1 LQSDN
6 NLPWRSGEPSD
17 NPLSQSVGETSYPG
31 EGTSFCSQCGWHWG
45 TGQNFCPECGH
56 FSAGTGAPELG
67 APADCA
73 GQRMGAVTWGG
84 WQIAAGISVV
94 MISLFAAA
102 AAAFAIGSLYPEQQ
116 DAVATWI
123 SVHLMG
129 LAIVATVWYLGLRHS
144 RDPLAVL
151 RLSGVQW
158 PRKRTILLMIGVLA
172 ASLIATSIY
181 SGIVEWLD
189 LDQFATPDVE
199 SGIFFDGPAVL
210 LTFQALVFITPISE
224 ELFFRGFIFRGLL
237 PKMGPWGAIAASALV
252 FSAFHLSLGVLV
264 PIFITGFLL
273 AWLYWR
279 TGSLWAAIG
288 AHAGQNALALG
299 MQALAG

>member
-1 LQSDN
+1 MQSDN
-6 NLPWRSGEPSD
+6 NSPWRSGEPSD
-17 NPLSQSVGETSYPG
+17 NSLEQSVGETSYPG

-45 TGQNFCPECGH
+45 TGQNFCPECGY

-129 LAIVATVWYLGLRHS
+129 LAIVATVWYLGLRYS

-158 PRKRTILLMIGVLA
+158 PRKRTILLMFGVLA
-172 ASLIATSIY
+172 ASLIATHIY
-181 SGIVEWLD
+181 SVIVEWLD
-189 LDQFATPDVE
+189 LDQFATPDVD
-199 SGIFFDGPAVL
+199 SDIFFDGPAVL
-210 LTFQALVFITPISE
+210 LTFQALAFITPISE

-299 MQALAG
+299 MQALAV

>member
-1 LQSDN
+1 M
-6 NLPWRSGEPSD
+6 
-17 NPLSQSVGETSYPG
+17 GETSYPG
-31 EGTSFCSQCGWHWG
+31 EGTSFCSQCGSHWG
-45 TGQNFCPECGH
+45 TGQNFCPECGY

-67 APADCA
+67 APADRA
-73 GQRMGAVTWGG
+73 GQRMGAVAWGG
-84 WQIAAGISVV
+84 WQIAAGIIVV

-158 PRKRTILLMIGVLA
+158 PRKRTILLMFGVLA

-189 LDQFATPDVE
+189 LDQFATPDVD
-199 SGIFFDGPAVL
+199 SDIFFDGPAVL
-210 LTFQALVFITPISE
+210 LTFQALAFITPISE

-252 FSAFHLSLGVLV
+252 FSAFHLSLGGLV

-299 MQALAG
+299 VQALAG

>member
-1 LQSDN
+1 MQSDN
-6 NLPWRSGEPSD
+6 NSPWRSGEPSD
-17 NPLSQSVGETSYPG
+17 NSLEQSVGETSYPG

-45 TGQNFCPECGH
+45 TGQNFCPECGY

-67 APADCA
+67 APADRA
-73 GQRMGAVTWGG
+73 GQRMGAVAWGG
-84 WQIAAGISVV
+84 WQIAAGIIVV

-158 PRKRTILLMIGVLA
+158 PRKRTILLMFGVLA
-172 ASLIATSIY
+172 ASLIATHIY
-181 SGIVEWLD
+181 SVIVEWLD
-189 LDQFATPDVE
+189 LDQFATPDVD
-199 SGIFFDGPAVL
+199 SDIFFDGPAVL
-210 LTFQALVFITPISE
+210 LTFQALAFITPISE

-252 FSAFHLSLGVLV
+252 FSAFHLSLGGLV

-299 MQALAG
+299 VKAITG

>member
-1 LQSDN
+1 MQSDN
-6 NLPWRSGEPSD
+6 NLPWRSEEPSD
-17 NPLSQSVGETSYPG
+17 NSLEQSVGETSYPG

-102 AAAFAIGSLYPEQQ
+102 AAAFAIGSLYLEQQ

-189 LDQFATPDVE
+189 LDQFATPDVD
-199 SGIFFDGPAVL
+199 SDIFFDGPAVL
-210 LTFQALVFITPISE
+210 LTFQALAFITPISE

-252 FSAFHLSLGVLV
+252 FSAFHLSPGVLV

-299 MQALAG
+299 MQALAV

>member
-6 NLPWRSGEPSD
+6 NSPWRSGEPSD
-17 NPLSQSVGETSYPG
+17 NSLEQSVGETSYPG

-45 TGQNFCPECGH
+45 TGQDFCPECGH

-84 WQIAAGISVV
+84 WQPAAGISVV

-102 AAAFAIGSLYPEQQ
+102 AAAFAIGSLYLEQQ

-129 LAIVATVWYLGLRHS
+129 LAIVATVWYLGLRYS

-158 PRKRTILLMIGVLA
+158 PRKRTILLMIGVPA

-189 LDQFATPDVE
+189 LDQFATPDVD
-199 SGIFFDGPAVL
+199 SDIFFDGPAVL
-210 LTFQALVFITPISE
+210 LTFQALAFITPISE

>member
-1 LQSDN
+1 M
-6 NLPWRSGEPSD
+6 
-17 NPLSQSVGETSYPG
+17 GETAYPG
-31 EGTSFCSQCGWHWG
+31 EGTAFCSQCGWHWG
-45 TGQNFCPECGH
+45 TGQNFCPECGY

-67 APADCA
+67 APADRA
-73 GQRMGAVTWGG
+73 GQRMGAVAWGG
-84 WQIAAGISVV
+84 WQIAAGIIVV

-129 LAIVATVWYLGLRHS
+129 LAIGATVWYLGLRHN

-151 RLSGVQW
+151 RLSGIQW
-158 PRKRTILLMIGVLA
+158 PRKRTILLMFGVLA
-172 ASLIATSIY
+172 ASLIATHIY
-181 SGIVEWLD
+181 SVIVEWLD
-189 LDQFATPDVE
+189 LDQFATPDVD
-199 SGIFFDGPAVL
+199 SDIFFDGPAVL
-210 LTFQALVFITPISE
+210 LTFQAVAFITPISE

-252 FSAFHLSLGVLV
+252 FSAFHLSLGGLV

-299 MQALAG
+299 VQALAG

>member
-1 LQSDN
+1 M
-6 NLPWRSGEPSD
+6 
-17 NPLSQSVGETSYPG
+17 GETSYPG
-31 EGTSFCSQCGWHWG
+31 EGTSFCPQCGWHWG
-45 TGQNFCPECGH
+45 SGQDFCPECGH

-129 LAIVATVWYLGLRHS
+129 LAIVATVWYLGLRYS

-158 PRKRTILLMIGVLA
+158 PRKRTILLMFGVLA
-172 ASLIATSIY
+172 ASLIATHIY
-181 SGIVEWLD
+181 SVIVEWLD
-189 LDQFATPDVE
+189 LDQFATPDVD
-199 SGIFFDGPAVL
+199 SDIFFDGPAVL
-210 LTFQALVFITPISE
+210 LTFQALAFITPISE

-252 FSAFHLSLGVLV
+252 FSAFHLSPGALV

-299 MQALAG
+299 VRALTG

>member
-1 LQSDN
+1 M
-6 NLPWRSGEPSD
+6 
-17 NPLSQSVGETSYPG
+17 GETSYPG
-31 EGTSFCSQCGWHWG
+31 EGTSFCSQCGSHWG
-45 TGQNFCPECGH
+45 TGQNFCPECGY

-73 GQRMGAVTWGG
+73 GQRMGAVAWGG
-84 WQIAAGISVV
+84 WQIAAGIYAF
-94 MISLFAAA
+94 MIYRFAAA
-102 AAAFAIGSLYPEQQ
+102 KAAFAIGSLYPEQQ

-123 SVHLMG
+123 IVHLMG

-158 PRKRTILLMIGVLA
+158 PRKRTVLLMFGVLA
-172 ASLIATSIY
+172 ASLIATHIY
-181 SGIVEWLD
+181 SVIVEWLG
-189 LDQFATPDVE
+189 LDQFATPDVD
-199 SGIFFDGPAVL
+199 SDIFFDGPAVL
-210 LTFQALVFITPISE
+210 LTFQALAFITPISE

-252 FSAFHLSLGVLV
+252 FSAFHLSLGGLV

-299 MQALAG
+299 VKAITG

>member
-1 LQSDN
+1 
-6 NLPWRSGEPSD
+6 
-17 NPLSQSVGETSYPG
+17 
-31 EGTSFCSQCGWHWG
+31 
-45 TGQNFCPECGH
+45 
-56 FSAGTGAPELG
+56 
-67 APADCA
+67 
-73 GQRMGAVTWGG
+73 MGAVTWGG

-102 AAAFAIGSLYPEQQ
+102 AAAFAIGSLYLEQQ

-199 SGIFFDGPAVL
+199 SDIFFDGPAVL
-210 LTFQALVFITPISE
+210 LTFQALAFITPISE

-237 PKMGPWGAIAASALV
+237 PKMGPLGAIAASALV

>member
-1 LQSDN
+1 MQSDN

-84 WQIAAGISVV
+84 WQISAGISVV

-144 RDPLAVL
+144 RNPLAVL

-158 PRKRTILLMIGVLA
+158 PRKRTILLMFGVLA
-172 ASLIATSIY
+172 ASLIATHIY
-181 SGIVEWLD
+181 SVIVEWLD
-189 LDQFATPDVE
+189 LDQFATPDVD
-199 SGIFFDGPAVL
+199 SDIFFDGPAVL
-210 LTFQALVFITPISE
+210 LTFQALAFITPISE

-252 FSAFHLSLGVLV
+252 FSAFHLSLGGLV

-299 MQALAG
+299 VQALAG

>member
-1 LQSDN
+1 M
-6 NLPWRSGEPSD
+6 
-17 NPLSQSVGETSYPG
+17 GETSYPG

-45 TGQNFCPECGH
+45 TGQNFCPECGY

-84 WQIAAGISVV
+84 WQIAAGIYVF
-94 MISLFAAA
+94 MIYRFAAA
-102 AAAFAIGSLYPEQQ
+102 KAAFAIGSLYPEQQ

-123 SVHLMG
+123 IVHLMG

-144 RDPLAVL
+144 RDPLAML

-158 PRKRTILLMIGVLA
+158 PRKRTILLMFGVLA

-181 SGIVEWLD
+181 PGIVEWLD
-189 LDQFATPDVE
+189 LDQFATPDVD
-199 SGIFFDGPAVL
+199 SDIFFDGPAVL
-210 LTFQALVFITPISE
+210 LTFQALAFITPISE

-237 PKMGPWGAIAASALV
+237 PKIGPWGAIAASALV

-299 MQALAG
+299 VQALAG

>member
-1 LQSDN
+1 
-6 NLPWRSGEPSD
+6 
-17 NPLSQSVGETSYPG
+17 
-31 EGTSFCSQCGWHWG
+31 
-45 TGQNFCPECGH
+45 
-56 FSAGTGAPELG
+56 
-67 APADCA
+67 
-73 GQRMGAVTWGG
+73 MGAVAWGG
-84 WQIAAGISVV
+84 WQIAAGIIVV

-102 AAAFAIGSLYPEQQ
+102 EAAFAIGSLYPEQQ

-158 PRKRTILLMIGVLA
+158 PRKRTILLMFGVLA
-172 ASLIATSIY
+172 ASLIATHIY
-181 SGIVEWLD
+181 SVIVEWLD
-189 LDQFATPDVE
+189 LDQFATPDVD
-199 SGIFFDGPAVL
+199 SDIFFDGPAVL
-210 LTFQALVFITPISE
+210 LTFQALAFITPISE

-252 FSAFHLSLGVLV
+252 FSAFHLSLGGLV

-288 AHAGQNALALG
+288 AHAGQKALALG
-299 MQALAG
+299 VQALAG

>member
-1 LQSDN
+1 M
-6 NLPWRSGEPSD
+6 
-17 NPLSQSVGETSYPG
+17 GETSYPG
-31 EGTSFCSQCGWHWG
+31 EGTSFCSQCGSHWG
-45 TGQNFCPECGH
+45 TGQNFCPECGY

-67 APADCA
+67 APADRA
-73 GQRMGAVTWGG
+73 GQRMGAVAWGG
-84 WQIAAGISVV
+84 WQIAAGIIVV

-158 PRKRTILLMIGVLA
+158 PRKRTILLMFGVLA
-172 ASLIATSIY
+172 ASLIATHIY
-181 SGIVEWLD
+181 SVIVEWLD
-189 LDQFATPDVE
+189 LDQFATPDVD
-199 SGIFFDGPAVL
+199 SDIFFDGPAVL
-210 LTFQALVFITPISE
+210 LTFQAVAFITPISE

-252 FSAFHLSLGVLV
+252 FSAFHLSLGGLV

-299 MQALAG
+299 VQALAG